1 MTSKNKEFLDENI
14 YSCID
19 SLCESSDEYKE
30 LSLNLKDRLS
40 ELLESIEDEECN
52 QILSDIDKLHDYLIK
67 LNSLSTNELTLI
79 KNNGKKL
86 IEKYVKHKDKINIL
100 KTKKN
105 ELEEELANINDQ
117 KEKLLAKVDEL
128 NEEYYKL
135 YQEKN
140 NLELQITIKQNEKA
154 KKQQLD
160 NEYLKDKIKG
170 LNDMIA
176 VLNNQINKSN
186 EEIND
191 LSNKN
196 KEIFKINT
204 QMKEEIMCK
213 DEILKMS
220 TEKYCKLN
228 DENESVKSMNRG
240 LQKTIEELDNQC
252 RNYQILVRQL
262 VEKVSKYEK
271 NGKDRKVS
279 FNSTIRAN
287 EEDDKSEF
295 LNYISEND
303 SISKKRRFGVDYT
316 AQGINLN
323 ELLLD
328 ESESDISE
336 NNNGQKN
343 APKSPIRFRRSR
355 KNLKDLSKLNSS
367 KYLDNSELFQIT
379 KKNSFLYELLYRSLD
394 Y

>member
-1 MTSKNKEFLDENI
+1 M
-14 YSCID
+14 
-19 SLCESSDEYKE
+19 
-30 LSLNLKDRLS
+30 
-40 ELLESIEDEECN
+40 
-52 QILSDIDKLHDYLIK
+52 HDYLIK

>member
-1 MTSKNKEFLDENI
+1 
-14 YSCID
+14 
-19 SLCESSDEYKE
+19 
-30 LSLNLKDRLS
+30 
-40 ELLESIEDEECN
+40 
-52 QILSDIDKLHDYLIK
+52 
-67 LNSLSTNELTLI
+67 
-79 KNNGKKL
+79 
-86 IEKYVKHKDKINIL
+86 
-100 KTKKN
+100 
-105 ELEEELANINDQ
+105 
-117 KEKLLAKVDEL
+117 
-128 NEEYYKL
+128 
-135 YQEKN
+135 
-140 NLELQITIKQNEKA
+140 
-154 KKQQLD
+154 
-160 NEYLKDKIKG
+160 
-170 LNDMIA
+170 
-176 VLNNQINKSN
+176 
-186 EEIND
+186 
-191 LSNKN
+191 
-196 KEIFKINT
+196 
-204 QMKEEIMCK
+204 MCK

-271 NGKDRKVS
+271 NGKDRKIS

>member
-1 MTSKNKEFLDENI
+1 MTSKSKEFLDENI
-14 YSCID
+14 YSHID

-40 ELLESIEDEECN
+40 ELFESIEDEECN
-52 QILSDIDKLHDYLIK
+52 QILSDIDKLHDFLIK
-67 LNSLSTNELTLI
+67 LDSLSTNELTLI

-86 IEKYVKHKDKINIL
+86 IEKYIKHKDKINIL

-140 NLELQITIKQNEKA
+140 NLELQISIKQNEEA

-228 DENESVKSMNRG
+228 DENESIKSMNRG

-279 FNSTIRAN
+279 FNSFRMN

-303 SISKKRRFGVDYT
+303 SISKTRRFGVDYT

-336 NNNGQKN
+336 NDNGQKN